1 MTSHMELLDSWR
13 DRPRPVVLKDGQF
26 MASIR
31 WRRCMASA
39 ALLTAWFGFC
49 LSGHDAAA
57 GTAPLRARPLPVNTI
72 GDLQTQ
78 VRTTAAKV
86 IPAVVSIA
94 STVMVHDQTF
104 SDEGLPFGMFKDVP
118 PRRQYGQGSG
128 VIVSSDGYIITN
140 NHVVADA
147 GNVEVILADRRQFKG
162 RVVATDPK
170 TDVAVVKINA
180 SGLPTASWGD
190 SSALAV
196 GDFVLAIGNPLGLSR
211 TVTFGIVSAVGR
223 ADVGVADVEDFIQTD
238 APINPGNSGGALVNI
253 NGELVGINTAIASPT
268 GGSVGVGFAIPSNMA
283 RTAMQSLIKTGRVV
297 RGFLGASTQD
307 VTPLLAKIFHLPD
320 VKGSIVTDLQQ
331 KGSAE
336 RAGLKRGDVVVRFD
350 GRDVMDSGHLRN
362 LMAAAIIGSKHRIEL
377 IRDGKLMQTDLV
389 VQEAPRERV
398 KKSQTAD
405 AASPTANPLAGVIVD
420 DVTSALARQMDL
432 PVNSG
437 LVVTDIEEGSLA
449 EVSGLQPGDLILEL
463 NRQPIP
469 NFSTF
474 QRLAEPLR
482 SSDLALL
489 LVNRQGNILYIPIQG
504 D

>member
-1 MTSHMELLDSWR
+1 MERLRQRDSLWPALLRVFNRMLSSIR
-13 DRPRPVVLKDGQF
+13 HPFMLAAALF
-26 MASIR
+26 MA
-31 WRRCMASA
+31 
-39 ALLTAWFGFC
+39 LLGLC
-49 LSGHDAAA
+49 PLGQPAAA
-57 GTAPLRARPLPVNTI
+57 GPASSPARPALVGT
-72 GDLQTQ
+72 GVDLQAQ
-78 VRTTAAKV
+78 VRATAAKV

-94 STVMVHDQTF
+94 STVVVHDQAFT
-104 SDEGLPFGMFKDVP
+104 DEGLPFGMFKDVP

-128 VIVSSDGYIITN
+128 VIVSPDGYIITN

-147 GNVEVILADRRQFKG
+147 GYVEVILADRRQFRG

-170 TDVAVVKINA
+170 TDVAVVKISA
-180 SGLPTASWGD
+180 TGLPTVVWGD
-190 SSALAV
+190 SSTLAV

-238 APINPGNSGGALVNI
+238 APINPGNSGGALVNVD
-253 NGELVGINTAIASPT
+253 GELVGINTAIASPT
-268 GGSVGVGFAIPSNMA
+268 GGSVGVGFAVPSNMA

-307 VTPLLAKIFHLPD
+307 VTPLLAKTFHLPD
-320 VKGSIVTDLQQ
+320 VKGSIVTDLQT

-362 LMAAAIIGSKHRIEL
+362 LMAVAAIGSKHRLEL
-377 IRDGKLMQTDLV
+377 IRDARLMQTDLT

-398 KKSQTAD
+398 KKTQQAD
-405 AASPTANPLAGVIVD
+405 AASTAVHPLAGVIVD
-420 DVTSALARQMDL
+420 DVTPALARQMDL
-432 PVNSG
+432 SVNSG
-437 LVVTDIEEGSLA
+437 LVVTDIEDGSLA
-449 EVSGLQPGDLILEL
+449 EVSGLQPGDLILEF

-469 NFSTF
+469 NFTTF

-482 SSDLALL
+482 PTDLALL
-489 LVNRQGNILYIPIQG
+489 LINRQGSILYIPIQG

>member
-1 MTSHMELLDSWR
+1 MKSSL
-13 DRPRPVVLKDGQF
+13 VCVLAVLGLVW
-26 MASIR
+26 SYP
-31 WRRCMASA
+31 
-39 ALLTAWFGFC
+39 
-49 LSGHDAAA
+49 A
-57 GTAPLRARPLPVNTI
+57 GTGAATRAPAPVRSI
-72 GDLQTQ
+72 SVPEAADLQLQ

-94 STVMVHDQTF
+94 STVVVHDQTF

-128 VIVSSDGYIITN
+128 VIVSQDGYIITN

-147 GNVEVILADRRQFKG
+147 VDVEVVLADRRQFKG

-180 SGLPTASWGD
+180 TGLPTVPWGD
-190 SSALAV
+190 SMALAV

-223 ADVGVADVEDFIQTD
+223 ADVGVADFEDFIQTD

-283 RTAMQSLIKTGRVV
+283 KAAMQSLIKTGRVV

-320 VKGSIVTDLQQ
+320 VKGSIVTDLQA

-350 GRDVMDSGHLRN
+350 GRDIMDSGHLRN
-362 LMAAAIIGSKHRIEL
+362 LIAASSISSKHRLEL
-377 IRDGKLMQTDLV
+377 VRDGRLMQTDLT

-398 KKSQTAD
+398 KKAQ
-405 AASPTANPLAGVIVD
+405 AANPAAAAHPLAGVIVD
-420 DVTSALARQMDL
+420 DVTPPLARQMDL
-432 PVNSG
+432 SVNSG

-449 EVSGLQPGDLILEL
+449 EVSGLQPGDVIVEL
-463 NRQPIP
+463 NRQSIP
-469 NFSTF
+469 NFTTF

-482 SSDLALL
+482 PTDLALL
-489 LVNRQGNILYIPIQG
+489 LVNRQGSVIYIPVQAE
-504 D
+504 

>member
-1 MTSHMELLDSWR
+1 MSR
-13 DRPRPVVLKDGQF
+13 AIRF
-26 MASIR
+26 MARLIAAAM
-31 WRRCMASA
+31 CTVAITSA
-39 ALLTAWFGFC
+39 AGA
-49 LSGHDAAA
+49 SGH
-57 GTAPLRARPLPVNTI
+57 LLPVTGVN
-72 GDLQTQ
+72 DLQSQ
-78 VRTTAAKV
+78 VKSTATKV

-94 STVMVHDQTF
+94 STVVVRDQAF
-104 SDEGLPFGMFKDVP
+104 SDETLPFGLFKEP
-118 PRRQYGQGSG
+118 PARRQYGQGSG

-147 GNVEVILADRRQFKG
+147 VDVEVILADRRQFKG
-162 RVVATDPK
+162 KVVATDPK
-170 TDVAVVKINA
+170 TDVAVVKIHGTN
-180 SGLPTASWGD
+180 LPTVAWGD
-190 SSALAV
+190 SSNLAV

-223 ADVGVADVEDFIQTD
+223 ADVGVADFEDFIQTD
-238 APINPGNSGGALVNI
+238 APINPGNSGGALVNT

-307 VTPLLAKIFHLPD
+307 VTPLLGKIFKLPD
-320 VKGSIVTDLQQ
+320 VKGAIVTDLQA

-336 RAGLKRGDVVVRFD
+336 KAGLKRGDVIERFD

-362 LMAAAIIGSKHRIEL
+362 LLAAAVIGSKHRL
-377 IRDGKLMQTDLV
+377 DLVRDGKTLQVELTI
-389 VQEAPRERV
+389 QEAPRERA
-398 KKSQTAD
+398 KKNQAAATTASN
-405 AASPTANPLAGVIVD
+405 AHPLSGVVFD
-420 DVTSALARQMDL
+420 DVTPPLARQMDL

-437 LVVTDIEEGSLA
+437 VVVTDIEEGSLA
-449 EVSGLQPGDLILEL
+449 ESSGLQPGDIILEL

-474 QRLAEPLR
+474 QRLADPMK

-489 LVNRQGNILYIPIQG
+489 LINRQGTILYIPVRG
-504 D
+504 E